1 MVSTLA
7 KPARAKLHSNVSC
20 QKQSLWAI
28 LSRIF
33 LFFFFYKSYSAFS
46 KLQTLASVLGSLV
59 TVC

>member
-1 MVSTLA
+1 MVSKLA

-20 QKQSLWAI
+20 EKQSLWAI

-33 LFFFFYKSYSAFS
+33 LIFFYKSYSAFS